1 MITSLAEFK
10 TIFAKNQSMKY
21 LMTFLLIAP
30 LLVFSQNKKPSKIE
44 RPRLVVGI
52 VIDQM
57 RWDYLYRFHHRY
69 QKDGGFRRMME
80 RGFSFENTVIPYAP
94 TVTGCGHAT
103 IYTGT
108 VPAIHG
114 ITGNAW
120 WDIQKNKQV
129 NCVEDKSVK
138 TVGGISSA
146 GEMSPR
152 NMLTTS
158 ISDELKLTTNFRSK
172 VIGIAL
178 KDRGSILPAGHS
190 ADAAYWYESKSGRFI
205 SSGFYMDSL
214 PVWVN
219 NFNKAKWVDEYYQ
232 KGWELIDRPDAYVQ
246 STGDQQWYEAQ
257 PFGKDQSLF
266 PYDLKRFIGKDYDAI
281 LKTPYGNTLTFSFA
295 KQAVEAEQLGKDS
308 IPDFLAISFSS
319 PDYIGHAFGP
329 NSMEIEDTYVR
340 LDKELGE
347 FFDYLDQKIGK
358 EKYLCFLSADHGVA
372 HVPGFLSEN
381 KIPAGLV
388 DDRRI
393 MDTLNFMLDQQYHC
407 GNIIL
412 HTNNYQIGLNH
423 SKIDSL
429 DLDEGKIIE
438 KIINYVKGVDG
449 IERVFELSELMEEPL
464 PAKLRESIANGYHPQ
479 RSGDIQMIFRSGW
492 IDGGNTGTTHGL
504 WNPYD
509 SHIPLLWYGWNIP
522 QGSTT
527 EEVYMTDIAATVAAL
542 LKIQIPSGCI
552 GKSLIPFMDQ

>member
-1 MITSLAEFK
+1 
-10 TIFAKNQSMKY
+10 MKH
-21 LMTFLLIAP
+21 LLTFLLILP
-30 LLVFSQNKKPSKIE
+30 LLVFSQNKKASNIE
-44 RPRLVVGI
+44 RPKLVVGI

-57 RWDYLYRFHHRY
+57 RWDYLYRYHHRY
-69 QKDGGFRRMME
+69 QKHGGFRRMME
-80 RGFSFENTVIPYAP
+80 QGFSFENTFIPYAP

-114 ITGNAW
+114 ITGNSW
-120 WDIQKNKQV
+120 WDNLKGRQV

-138 TVGGISSA
+138 TIGGISSA

-152 NMLTTS
+152 NMLTTT
-158 ISDELKLTTNFRSK
+158 IGDELQLATNFRSK

-205 SSGFYMDSL
+205 SSNFYVDSL
-214 PVWVN
+214 PSWVN
-219 NFNKAKWVDEYYQ
+219 NFNESNRTDQYYQ
-232 KGWELIDRPDAYVQ
+232 QGWALIDDPVTYLQ
-246 STGDQQWYEAQ
+246 STSDLQSYEAQ
-257 PFGKDQSLF
+257 PFGKDQPGF
-266 PYDLKRFIGKDYDAI
+266 PYDLKRFIGKDYAAI

-295 KQAVEAEQLGKDS
+295 KKAVETEQLGKDS

-329 NSMEIEDTYVR
+329 NSVEIEDTYVR

-347 FFDYLDQKIGK
+347 FLDYLDNKVGK
-358 EKYLCFLSADHGVA
+358 GKYLCFLSADHGVA
-372 HVPGFLSEN
+372 HVPEFLQE
-381 KIPAGLV
+381 KKVPAGLV

-412 HTNNYQIGLNH
+412 LVNNYQIGLNH
-423 SKIDSL
+423 LKIDSL
-429 DLDEGKIIE
+429 DLDEDKIID

-449 IERVFELSELMEEPL
+449 IDRVFELSELMEEPL

-509 SHIPLLWYGWNIP
+509 SHIPLLWYGWKIP

-527 EEVYMTDIAATVAAL
+527 EEVSMTDIAATVAAL
-542 LKIQIPSGCI
+542 LKIQMPGGCI
-552 GKSLIPFMDQ
+552 GKSLIPFMDYR

>member
-1 MITSLAEFK
+1 
-10 TIFAKNQSMKY
+10 
-21 LMTFLLIAP
+21 
-30 LLVFSQNKKPSKIE
+30 
-44 RPRLVVGI
+44 
-52 VIDQM
+52 
-57 RWDYLYRFHHRY
+57 
-69 QKDGGFRRMME
+69 
-80 RGFSFENTVIPYAP
+80 
-94 TVTGCGHAT
+94 
-103 IYTGT
+103 
-108 VPAIHG
+108 
-114 ITGNAW
+114 
-120 WDIQKNKQV
+120 
-129 NCVEDKSVK
+129 
-138 TVGGISSA
+138 
-146 GEMSPR
+146 
-152 NMLTTS
+152 
-158 ISDELKLTTNFRSK
+158 
-172 VIGIAL
+172 
-178 KDRGSILPAGHS
+178 
-190 ADAAYWYESKSGRFI
+190 
-205 SSGFYMDSL
+205 FYMDSL
-214 PVWVN
+214 PPWVK
-219 NFNKAKWVDEYYQ
+219 NFNQEYRADQYYQ
-232 KGWELIDRPDAYVQ
+232 KGWGLIDQPDAYVQ
-246 STGDQQWYEAQ
+246 STGDQQRYEAQ

-266 PYDLKRFIGKDYDAI
+266 PYDLKRFIGKDYDDI

-393 MDTLNFMLDQQYHC
+393 MDTLNFMLDQQYNC

-429 DLDEGKIIE
+429 DLDEDKIIE

-449 IERVFELSELMEEPL
+449 IDRVFELSELMEEPL
-464 PAKLRESIANGYHPQ
+464 PAKIRESIANGYHPQ

-542 LKIQIPSGCI
+542 LKIQMPSGCI